1 MPAKPSATDAAMVRQ
16 GGGRPPFVSGVLAV
30 VLALGY
36 KLFQAWLVTGP
47 AVNKSADAG

>member
-1 MPAKPSATDAAMVRQ
+1 MPAKPSARPTDEWSGKVAETAIRL
-16 GGGRPPFVSGVLAV
+16 GVLAV

-47 AVNKSADAG
+47 AVNKPADAV